1 MEYYALGYKGPC
13 IYYRNVI
20 PNKNRYDIMS
30 QLNFHGDY
38 YITLAADMHIKN
50 IYSISSL
57 LIGNQRTLI
66 QQREWIH
73 SKSLLTTGIRLIF

>member
-1 MEYYALGYKGPC
+1 
-13 IYYRNVI
+13 
-20 PNKNRYDIMS
+20 MS

-38 YITLAADMHIKN
+38 YITLAADMHIKKN